1 MYYATYMSLEYKR
14 ICGITDANL
23 FSHVPDCT
31 GYLNNMQEL
40 CNELK
45 IAYINNQLDGYCL
58 YVYGLVLKKL
68 NHFDDAKDILIEAI
82 DKETLNWAAWLEL
95 SSLIPEKNWVMVTK
109 ESKIIRLILCYY
121 QCIASEIY
129 VIQITFRLIR

>member
-1 MYYATYMSLEYKR
+1 MFYLKNTTSPVCSFLMYYATYMSLEYKR

-95 SSLIPEKNWVMVTK
+95 SPLIPGKNWVMVTRK
-109 ESKIIRLILCYY
+109 AK
-121 QCIASEIY
+121 
-129 VIQITFRLIR
+129 